1 MMLIRLPLYVFWLL
15 AQSVS
20 LAISQIWANKARA
33 ILTTVGIVISVA
45 SVTTVV
51 AALSG
56 LKANILS
63 EFEAFGTNKIYISPQ
78 TPKEGPLHQ
87 LPWYRIR
94 FTPEQFEGLTRNCPS
109 VGPYTM
115 ITSYDGPVRYR
126 NEIEEN
132 VQVLAVGRAWH
143 EIENRTIDVGRSFGV
158 LDEEQARPVCLV
170 TQELRDKLGL
180 NRDCCGESLLIGN
193 RLFTVIGVVAKA
205 NDMGGP
211 QGPQT
216 PASQV
221 IVPFTTVWKER
232 PNWLYVIATSKS
244 AAVSKEAV
252 AELRF
257 YLRRVRDLKP
267 GDPDTFRLDVM
278 EQYLTQ
284 FNTVAMMITAIAAGI
299 VGISLVVGGVGIMNI
314 MLVSVSERTR
324 EIGLRKAVG
333 AGPSAIMLQFL
344 VEAVVLCLVGGLLG
358 LVAGQLFT
366 SAIAAVPQTHLEKA
380 QIPLWA
386 VALSFGFSA
395 AVGLFFGMLPA
406 IKAARLDPIEALRH
420 V

>member
-1 MMLIRLPLYVFWLL
+1 MTLIRLPLYAFWLVV
-15 AQSVS
+15 QS
-20 LAISQIWANKARA
+20 LALAVSQIWANKARA

-78 TPKEGPLHQ
+78 KPKEGPLHQ

-94 FTPEQFEGLTRNCPS
+94 FTPELFEEMGRYCPS
-109 VGPYTM
+109 VGPFTM
-115 ITSYDGPVRYR
+115 VTSYESPVRCG
-126 NEIEEN
+126 NETEDN
-132 VQVLAVGRAWH
+132 VQVLAVGRSWH
-143 EIENRTIDVGRSFGV
+143 DIENRPIEVGRSFGV
-158 LDEEQARPVCLV
+158 LDEEEARPVCLV
-170 TQELRDKLGL
+170 TEELRDKLRL
-180 NRDCCGESLLIGN
+180 KRECCGESLLIGN
-193 RLFTVIGVVAKA
+193 RLFGIVGVVAKA
-205 NDMGGP
+205 NDFSNN

-221 IVPFTTVWKER
+221 IVPFTTAWKER
-232 PNWLYVIATSKS
+232 PNWLYVIATSRS
-244 AAVSKEAV
+244 ADVSSEAV

-257 YLRRVRDLKP
+257 YLRRARGLKP

-278 EQYLTQ
+278 EQYLEQ
-284 FNTVAMMITAIAAGI
+284 FNKMALMITFVAAGI
-299 VGISLVVGGVGIMNI
+299 VGISLLVGGVGIMNI

-333 AGPSAIMLQFL
+333 AGPAAIMLQFL
-344 VEAVVLCLVGGLLG
+344 VEAVVLCLAGGLLG
-358 LVAGQLFT
+358 LVGGQLLT
-366 SAIAAVPQTHLEKA
+366 SVIAAVPQMHLEKA

-386 VALSFGFSA
+386 IAVSFGFSA

-406 IKAARLDPIEALRH
+406 VKAARLDPIEALRH
-420 V
+420 E

>member
-1 MMLIRLPLYVFWLL
+1 MMLIRLPLYLFWLL

-33 ILTTVGIVISVA
+33 VLTTLGIVISVA

-56 LKANILS
+56 LKSNILTQ
-63 EFEAFGTNKIYISPQ
+63 FEAFGTNKIYVSPQ
-78 TPKEGPLHQ
+78 TPREGPLHQ
-87 LPWYRIR
+87 LPWWRVR
-94 FTPEQFEGLTRNCPS
+94 FTPEQFEGLSRYCPS

-115 ITSYDGPVRYR
+115 ITSYESPVRFHD
-126 NEIEEN
+126 EIEQN
-132 VQVLAVGRAWH
+132 VQVMAVGRAWH
-143 EIENRTIDVGRSFGV
+143 DIENRAIEVGRSFSL
-158 LDEEQARPVCLV
+158 LDEQEARPVCLV
-170 TQELRDKLGL
+170 TPELRDKLSL
-180 NRDCCGESLLIGN
+180 KRDCCGESLLIGN
-193 RLFTVIGVVAKA
+193 RLYTIIGVVAKA
-205 NDMGGP
+205 NEIGNG
-211 QGPQT
+211 QNPQT
-216 PASQV
+216 PSSQV

-232 PNWLYVIATSKS
+232 PQWLYVIATSKS

-284 FNTVAMMITAIAAGI
+284 FNTMALMVTAVAAGI

-333 AGPSAIMLQFL
+333 ARPSAIMLQFL
-344 VEAVVLCLVGGLLG
+344 VEAVMLCLVGGLLG
-358 LVAGQLFT
+358 LVAGQLLT
-366 SAIAAVPQTHLEKA
+366 SAIAAVPQMHLEKA

-386 VALSFGFSA
+386 IGVSFGFSA
-395 AVGLFFGMLPA
+395 AVGLFFGMVPA
-406 IKAARLDPIEALRH
+406 VKAARLDPIEALRH
-420 V
+420 E